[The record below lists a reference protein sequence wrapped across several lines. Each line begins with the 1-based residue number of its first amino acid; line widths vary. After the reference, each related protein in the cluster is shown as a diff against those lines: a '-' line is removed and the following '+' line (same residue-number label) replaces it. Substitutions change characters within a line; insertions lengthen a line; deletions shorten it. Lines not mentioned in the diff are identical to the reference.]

1 MLSLYELV
9 TSIYLDC
16 VMFGQSS
23 LDNGMKL
30 MILLKEFGF
39 LFIKNTNALSR
50 TSQPLSQNRPRKP
63 RNLLGGSLGELKNLR
78 IVERHWEIV
87 GLSF

>member
-9 TSIYLDC
+9 TYIYLDC

-23 LDNGMKL
+23 LDNGMKI

-39 LFIKNTNALSR
+39 LFIKNTNAFSR
-50 TSQPLSQNRPRKP
+50 TSQPYHKIDKESPTTSW
-63 RNLLGGSLGELKNLR
+63 GG
-78 IVERHWEIV
+78 V
-87 GLSF
+87 